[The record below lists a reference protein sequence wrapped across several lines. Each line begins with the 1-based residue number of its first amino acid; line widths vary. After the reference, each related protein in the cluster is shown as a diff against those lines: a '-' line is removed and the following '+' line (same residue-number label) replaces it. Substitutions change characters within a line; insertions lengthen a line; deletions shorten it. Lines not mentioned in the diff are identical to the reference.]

1 MRFCKFVLSLLL
13 LPPVCLV
20 GWETGRMVWGVLG
33 HFQTAAGFFLGA
45 VVYAAIHYGCY
56 NFSRPYVLVH
66 EMTHALAA
74 LLCGSRV
81 KDFSVKK
88 ESGYV
93 KLDKANMFINLMN
106 YCEQRKIS
114 VFKYVPFTIV
124 FDLNFGEK
132 EKRKEIQKYHQEQLE
147 KLKQF
152 IEDTQKY
159 VVKYEN
165 IGN

>member
-93 KLDKANMFINLMN
+93 KLDKANMFIMLAP
-106 YCEQRKIS
+106 YFIPG
-114 VFKYVPFTIV
+114 YVIA
-124 FDLNFGEK
+124 
-132 EKRKEIQKYHQEQLE
+132 
-147 KLKQF
+147 
-152 IEDTQKY
+152 
-159 VVKYEN
+159 
-165 IGN
+165 